1 MKIAIVTRDALPVP
15 SIRGG
20 AVEVLSQYIVDG
32 FLENGDYVDI
42 YTVKDEDLKE
52 YHERLKIFQISYG
65 KLEFFIYRC
74 FNYIFKLLKIY
85 SRKLPYNMKI
95 AKEISKHEYD
105 YIVVEND
112 IVLHENIYRKYH
124 KKNKNTKF
132 ISHIHYILQLENDK
146 LRQKISQFI
155 CDTSHKVIFVSDFI
169 RKDALKYIDCE
180 KNSEILYNCVDFEVF
195 NKENKD
201 LLLREK
207 LGIKEDEFVYI
218 FTGRMVEEKGI
229 YELVKAFNLLKQ
241 EIDNIKLVIIGSKIY
256 GEENKDEFYR
266 KLKNESASDNVVF
279 TGSVMA
285 KNVAKYLN
293 MADVVVIPTKIEE
306 AFGVVALEAMAT
318 QKPIIATK
326 SGGMVEVLNED
337 SSIIIE
343 KDEKMIDNLYDAMK
357 KMYFDKDFREKCAE
371 DAYKRVREIE
381 DFDKKY
387 YFENFVKRINY
398 WGEKY
403 E

>member
-124 KKNKNTKF
+124 KKHKNTKF

-207 LGIKEDEFVYI
+207 LGIKEDEFVVDGS
-218 FTGRMVEEKGI
+218 TRLEDVNEM
-229 YELVKAFNLLKQ
+229 
-241 EIDNIKLVIIGSKIY
+241 IG
-256 GEENKDEFYR
+256 
-266 KLKNESASDNVVF
+266 LHLES
-279 TGSVMA
+279 
-285 KNVAKYLN
+285 
-293 MADVVVIPTKIEE
+293 
-306 AFGVVALEAMAT
+306 
-318 QKPIIATK
+318 
-326 SGGMVEVLNED
+326 
-337 SSIIIE
+337 
-343 KDEKMIDNLYDAMK
+343 
-357 KMYFDKDFREKCAE
+357 
-371 DAYKRVREIE
+371 E
-381 DFDKKY
+381 DFDTIGGY
-387 YFENFVKRINY
+387 VIGILGSLPDGGEEVEENGIKIVVEEVDKNRI
-398 WGEKY
+398 EKLRIY
-403 E
+403 TI